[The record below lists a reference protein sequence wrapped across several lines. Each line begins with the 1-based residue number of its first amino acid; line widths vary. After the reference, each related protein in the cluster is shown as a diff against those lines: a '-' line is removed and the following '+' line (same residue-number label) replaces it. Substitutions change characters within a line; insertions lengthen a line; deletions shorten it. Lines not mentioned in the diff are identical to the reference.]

1 MVRLTFR
8 NVWAHKLR
16 FLLTTFAVVMG
27 VGFVVGS
34 FVVTDSLNASVDK
47 LFQEINAGVD
57 VTIRAETNIA
67 ASNAPVTSSRYC
79 AFDPF
84 DR

>member
-1 MVRLTFR
+1 MLRLTFR

-34 FVVTDSLNASVDK
+34 FIVTDSLKMSPK
-47 LFQEINAGVD
+47 
-57 VTIRAETNIA
+57 A
-67 ASNAPVTSSRYC
+67 ASIVSVRM
-79 AFDPF
+79 
-84 DR
+84 